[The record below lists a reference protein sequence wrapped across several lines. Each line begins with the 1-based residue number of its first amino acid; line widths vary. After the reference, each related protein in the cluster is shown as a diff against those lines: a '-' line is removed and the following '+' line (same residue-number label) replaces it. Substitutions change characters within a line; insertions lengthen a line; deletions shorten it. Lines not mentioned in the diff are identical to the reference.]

1 LPGSTKLQLFDCDTI
16 PWNSRVD
23 IACSELGDGEGGLVM
38 KTLSAGPMLFA
49 LAMTM
54 FQAIP
59 LADYFNLHAPQWLM
73 MGCTVVAVVLC
84 IAGAWMSA
92 QYHSWAP
99 YVAAR
104 RREALR
110 QYPQALA
117 IFLVAVVYLG
127 YLSLAGDRLGWSL
140 ERAGSIGIFLI
151 MVALLAGEC
160 WAWAAQ
166 SWRQTSRQAPR
177 S

>member
-1 LPGSTKLQLFDCDTI
+1 
-16 PWNSRVD
+16 
-23 IACSELGDGEGGLVM
+23 M
-38 KTLSAGPMLFA
+38 KALSAGPMLFA

-104 RREALR
+104 RREGLR

-117 IFLVAVVYLG
+117 VFLVAVVYLG

-140 ERAGSIGIFLI
+140 ERAGSFGIFLV
-151 MVALLAGEC
+151 MVALFVGEG

-166 SWRQTSRQAPR
+166 SWPQTNRQAPR